1 MNNQIWYIIVS
12 VFGLLVLGIIRLFFM
27 ESLMRAF
34 GGFKSSYQSH
44 KDFKGGTTVYSQFN
58 ILASVLYFISLG
70 FVLYKYS
77 DYFGIVM
84 LWSDFY
90 TFIIIVAGLILFVYS
105 KILLYLFFG
114 FLTDKYMVTKEFVYN
129 WVTINHISGFVFL
142 PIAISLAFVDIKL
155 LSAFIW
161 TGIMFLI
168 IFNIYR
174 FVRGIKIIS
183 QKKIPVYYIL
193 LYLCTLEF
201 LPIAVLW
208 HVLGK

>member
-1 MNNQIWYIIVS
+1 MSDQIWYIIVS
-12 VFGLLVLGIIRLFFM
+12 IFGLLVIGIIRLFFM
-27 ESLMRAF
+27 ESLIRAF

-44 KDFKGGTTVYSQFN
+44 RDFKGGTIVYSQFN

-70 FVLYKYS
+70 FMLYKFN
-77 DYFGIVM
+77 DYFGIVV
-84 LWSDFY
+84 LWGNFT
-90 TFIIIVAGLILFVYS
+90 TFIIMVAGLILFVYS
-105 KILLYLFFG
+105 KILFYLFFG
-114 FLTDKYMVTKEFVYN
+114 FLTDSYKVTKEFVYN
-129 WVTINHISGFVFL
+129 WVTINHVSGFVFL

-155 LSAFIW
+155 LSVFIW

-168 IFNIYR
+168 FFNIYR

-183 QKKIPVYYIL
+183 QENFPAYYIL

-201 LPIAVLW
+201 LPIAALW